1 MTGLVIARNWFECW
15 AKRIWCTSPHPF
27 ALKCILIL
35 SAHIHVHLSCDL
47 FPLNFLIKILYPFPL
62 TVNREYWFIRKIS
75 LGCLKMHR
83 HIEALRHP
91 AIDCVMT
98 TLYRWA
104 STVGLYRWASTV
116 GRITKPHT
124 CFFIYFYVMMCL
136 ESDSPTKW
144 FTNYDSP
151 CICASGVLSAPQ
163 GDDITELLAAALA

>member
-35 SAHIHVHLSCDL
+35 SAHIHVRLSCDL

-98 TLYRWA
+98 T
-104 STVGLYRWASTV
+104 LYRWASTV